1 MLALLSAL
9 NVVLAA
15 SDENV
20 WGNEVISWGSFGDQ
34 IKCLKSEGLVLCRHT
49 QQMPTTR
56 QALCPGAGGNSLKMV
71 RIPVWN
77 SHPIGRE

>member
-15 SDENV
+15 SDSASSDENV
-20 WGNEVISWGSFGDQ
+20 WGNEVTSWGSFGDQ

-49 QQMPTTR
+49 QQIPTTR
-56 QALCPGAGGNSLKMV
+56 QALCPGAGGI
-71 RIPVWN
+71 R
-77 SHPIGRE
+77 